1 MNELHSLMLSRKGLA
16 GDFFGGITTAI
27 VSLPLALAFGVASG
41 AGAQAGLYGAVL
53 VGLFA
58 ALFGGTRTLI
68 SEPTGP
74 MTLMFTAVL
83 TNLAAR
89 HPEHV
94 LPLGFTAVM
103 IAGVT
108 QITVGSL
115 KLGRFITLMPYG
127 VVSGFMSGI
136 GVLLIVL
143 QIPAF
148 FGQPSP
154 GGGALGIAR
163 ALPDLLRDIRWPEFL
178 LAAGSFAL
186 IWIQPASW
194 RRWIPPKL
202 TALIAGTVIATVWMD
217 SMRLRRIGEI
227 PTGLPSLRLPVL
239 NPDLLLEVLLDGMI
253 LGLLGC
259 VDALLTA
266 KIADSLTRTQHDS
279 NRELIGQGIGNLVSG
294 IFGGLPG
301 AGATMGTVVNIQ
313 SGAQTPRSGIF
324 RALIL
329 LIIAIAAGP
338 LMQNVPL
345 AVLSAITVKAGISI
359 LDWSFLRRAHRVSM
373 TSTYLMYGVMLLTVF
388 VDVIVAVGVGM
399 FIANILTIDNL
410 SKHQQTQI
418 KTIDPSSDEGVL
430 LTDEERTLFELAH
443 GKVVLFH
450 MSGPMIFGVAD
461 AIARQQS
468 AMREA
473 HALILD
479 LSDVTI
485 FGTTAGL
492 SIENVIRDAL
502 AAGAQVF
509 VAGAKGKAR
518 DRLIRLQL
526 LGPDSPVHDCATRV
540 DALKAALAVLPQESK
555 TSSGS

>member
-1 MNELHSLMLSRKGLA
+1 MNERIRLIMSPDGLKGDL
-16 GDFFGGITTAI
+16 FGGITTAI
-27 VSLPLALAFGVASG
+27 VSLPLALAFGAASG

-58 ALFGGTRTLI
+58 ALFGGSRTLI

-89 HPEHV
+89 HPDHA
-94 LPLGFTAVM
+94 LALGFTAVV
-103 IAGVT
+103 IAGAT
-108 QITVGSL
+108 QIAVGAL
-115 KLGRFITLMPYG
+115 KLGRFITLMPYS

-136 GVLLIVL
+136 GVLLILL
-143 QIPAF
+143 QAPAF
-148 FGQPSP
+148 LGHAAP
-154 GGGALGIAR
+154 GGGAIGILR
-163 ALPDLLRDIRWPEFL
+163 TLPDLAQDIRWPEFL
-178 LAAGSFAL
+178 LAAGALAL
-186 IWIQPASW
+186 IFLQPASW
-194 RRWIPPKL
+194 RRFIPPKL
-202 TALIAGTVIATVWMD
+202 TALLIGTLAATYLMGD
-217 SMRLRRIGEI
+217 ASLRRIGEI
-227 PTGLPSLRLPVL
+227 PTGLPAFRIPVL
-239 NPDLLLEVLLDGMI
+239 TPDLFMLVLLDGMI

-279 NRELIGQGIGNLVSG
+279 NRELIGQGIGNMVSG
-294 IFGGLPG
+294 LFGGLPG

-313 SGAQTPRSGIF
+313 TGAQTPRSGVF
-324 RALIL
+324 RALL
-329 LIIAIAAGP
+329 LLAVALAAAP
-338 LMQNVPL
+338 LLRNVPL
-345 AVLSAITVKAGISI
+345 AVLAAITVKAGISI

-373 TSTYLMYGVMLLTVF
+373 TSTYLMYGVLLLTVL

-410 SKHQQTQI
+410 TKLQQQQI
-418 KTIDPSSDEGVL
+418 KTIDPSSDSGVL

-443 GKVVLFH
+443 GRVVLFH

-461 AIARQQS
+461 AIARQQA
-468 AMREA
+468 AMRDA
-473 HALILD
+473 CALILD

-502 AAGAQVF
+502 AGGAKVL

-518 DRLIRLQL
+518 DRLERLQL
-526 LGPDSPVHDCATRV
+526 LGPDAPVMDCPTRL
-540 DALKAALAVLPQESK
+540 DAIKAALAVIPQK
-555 TSSGS
+555 QT

>member
-1 MNELHSLMLSRKGLA
+1 MNERIRLIMSPDGLKGDL
-16 GDFFGGITTAI
+16 FGGITTAI
-27 VSLPLALAFGVASG
+27 VSLPLALAFGAASG

-58 ALFGGTRTLI
+58 ALFGGSRTLI

-89 HPEHV
+89 HPDHA
-94 LPLGFTAVM
+94 LALGFTAVV
-103 IAGVT
+103 IAGAT
-108 QITVGSL
+108 QIAVGAL
-115 KLGRFITLMPYG
+115 KLGRFITLMPYS

-136 GVLLIVL
+136 GVLLILL
-143 QIPAF
+143 QAPAF
-148 FGQPSP
+148 LGHAAP
-154 GGGALGIAR
+154 GGGAIGILR
-163 ALPDLLRDIRWPEFL
+163 TLPDLAQDIRWPEFL
-178 LAAGSFAL
+178 LAAGALAL
-186 IWIQPASW
+186 IFLQPASW
-194 RRWIPPKL
+194 RRFIPPKL
-202 TALIAGTVIATVWMD
+202 TALLIGTLAATYLMGD
-217 SMRLRRIGEI
+217 ASLRRIGEI
-227 PTGLPSLRLPVL
+227 PTGLPAFRIPVL
-239 NPDLLLEVLLDGMI
+239 TPDLFMLVLLDGMI

-279 NRELIGQGIGNLVSG
+279 NRELIGQGIGNMVSG
-294 IFGGLPG
+294 LFGGLPG

-313 SGAQTPRSGIF
+313 TGAQTPRSGVF
-324 RALIL
+324 RALFL
-329 LIIAIAAGP
+329 LAVALAAAP
-338 LMQNVPL
+338 LLRNVPL
-345 AVLSAITVKAGISI
+345 AVLAAITVKAGISI

-373 TSTYLMYGVMLLTVF
+373 TSTYLMYGVLLLTVL

-410 SKHQQTQI
+410 TKLQQQQI
-418 KTIDPSSDEGVL
+418 KTIDPSSDSGVL

-443 GKVVLFH
+443 GRVVLFH

-461 AIARQQS
+461 AIARQQA
-468 AMREA
+468 AMRDA
-473 HALILD
+473 CALILD

-502 AAGAQVF
+502 AGGAKVL

-518 DRLIRLQL
+518 DRLERLQL
-526 LGPDSPVHDCATRV
+526 LGPDAPVMDCPTRL
-540 DALKAALAVLPQESK
+540 DAIKAALAVIPQK
-555 TSSGS
+555 QT

>member
-1 MNELHSLMLSRKGLA
+1 MNDRFALLLSRKGLA
-16 GDFFGGITTAI
+16 GDIFGGLTTAI

-58 ALFGGTRTLI
+58 AMFGGTRTLI

-83 TNLAAR
+83 TNVAAR
-89 HPEHV
+89 HPDHA
-94 LPLGFTAVM
+94 LALGFTTVI
-103 IAGVT
+103 IAGAT
-108 QITVGSL
+108 QIAVGSL

-136 GVLLIVL
+136 GVLLILL
-143 QIPAF
+143 QLPAF
-148 FGQPSP
+148 LGQSSP

-163 ALPDLLRDIRWPEFL
+163 ALPTLVENIRWPEFL
-178 LAAGSFAL
+178 LAAGSLAL
-186 IWIQPASW
+186 IFAQPASW

-202 TALIAGTVIATVWMD
+202 TALIVGTLIATFWMSD
-217 SMRLRRIGEI
+217 VDFRRIGEI
-227 PTGLPSLRLPVL
+227 PTGLPAFRFPVL
-239 NPDLLLEVLLDGMI
+239 KPDLLMVILLDGMI

-279 NRELIGQGIGNLVSG
+279 NRELIGQGIGNVVSG
-294 IFGGLPG
+294 LFGGLPG

-329 LIIAIAAGP
+329 LSIALAAGP
-338 LMQNVPL
+338 LLSNVPF
-345 AVLSAITVKAGISI
+345 AVLAAITVKAGISI

-410 SKHQQTQI
+410 SKHQQNQI

-468 AMREA
+468 AMRDA

-492 SIENVIRDAL
+492 SIENVIRDAI
-502 AAGAQVF
+502 AGGIKVF

-518 DRLIRLQL
+518 DRLERLQL

-540 DALKAALAVLPQESK
+540 DALKAALAVLPHQAA
-555 TSSGS
+555 G